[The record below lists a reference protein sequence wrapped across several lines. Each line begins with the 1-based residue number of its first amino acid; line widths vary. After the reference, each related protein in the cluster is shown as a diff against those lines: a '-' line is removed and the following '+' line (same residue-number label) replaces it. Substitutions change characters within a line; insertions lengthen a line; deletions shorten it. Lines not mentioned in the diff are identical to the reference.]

1 LLDSLILLERLMKI
15 DSSTLDKSNS
25 AIEIS
30 AEYLE
35 KNGIPGKIIDNNG
48 FKSYVAIIGEG
59 EKTLVLNGHLDVVS
73 GNQSQFNPVVKE
85 GKLFGRGSA
94 DMKAGCVAMM
104 QAMIRLKDETLNSRI
119 MLQLVPDEETGGYHG
134 TKLLVEEGYIGD
146 FAICTEP
153 TNLNI
158 SIQSKGIIRLDIE
171 FSGIAAHGSRPWEGE
186 NAILKA
192 IENYNRIE
200 KLPIMNIGSVFYKK
214 STVNLAR
221 INGGDIYNRVPATSV
236 IGLDIRYVPHLDP
249 EEIINAI
256 KKVVD
261 GKVRLLTIEY
271 GVDVKPEHPFILQ
284 LSDSIRHIIANKK
297 IEMVVQHGGSDA
309 RFFTG
314 QGIPAVDFGPV
325 GDYWHGDQEFVE
337 IESVNQLENILVD
350 FAKKF

>member
-1 LLDSLILLERLMKI
+1 MKI
-15 DSSTLDKSNS
+15 DSSTLDKSNK

-30 AEYLE
+30 ADYLE
-35 KNGIPGKIIDNNG
+35 ENGISGKIINNNG
-48 FKSYVAIIGEG
+48 FKSYVAVIGEG
-59 EKTLVLNGHLDVVS
+59 KKTLVLNGHLDVVS
-73 GNQSQFNPVVKE
+73 GKASQFNPVVKD

-104 QAMIRLKDETLNSRI
+104 QAMIRLKDETTKSRI
-119 MLQLVPDEETGGYHG
+119 MLQLVPDEETGGYQG
-134 TKLLVEEGYIGD
+134 TKLLVEQGYIGD

-171 FSGIAAHGSRPWEGE
+171 FSGVAAHGSRPWEGD

-192 IENYNRIE
+192 IENYKRIE
-200 KLPIMNIGSVFYKK
+200 KLPIMNIGSDFYKK

-221 INGGDIYNRVPATSV
+221 INGGDIYNRVPAESV

-249 EEIINAI
+249 EEIIGAI
-256 KKVVD
+256 KEVVD
-261 GKVRLLTIEY
+261 GKVTLITIEY
-271 GVDVKPEHPFILQ
+271 GVDVKPEHPFVLQ
-284 LSDSIRHIIANKK
+284 LSDSIRQIIAKK
-297 IEMVVQHGGSDA
+297 NVELVVQHGGSDA
-309 RFFTG
+309 RFFTRE
-314 QGIPAVDFGPV
+314 GIPAVDFGPE

-337 IESVNQLENILVD
+337 IESINQLENILVD